1 MLSHRLAAM
10 MKIQTGSCPPA
21 LLAAVSPSMS
31 QLFTKRRARLRTK
44 DAGTGQCYLQN
55 GCRLSLRLML
65 QHKYRLVVEVESR
78 LHTMLSLLKQGL
90 PWKTISL
97 SQWKLGTELNV
108 DTISF
113 LLRYTLTEGDFH
125 HLKKARLTH
134 LPLAPPPS
142 TLKILTI
149 MECES
154 TESSSLNV
162 NEPPTPKLPL
172 YPLYQVN
179 IHILHLA
186 WLLFHGKKK
195 HSIYWLILT
204 RSRVLSLVFWEGCA
218 HLVGP
223 EL

>member
-1 MLSHRLAAM
+1 MLSLRLAAM
-10 MKIQTGSCPPA
+10 MKRPTGSCPPA
-21 LLAAVSPSMS
+21 LLDAASPSMS
-31 QLFTKRRARLRTK
+31 QHFTKRRARLRTK

-134 LPLAPPPS
+134 LHLAPPPS

-154 TESSSLNV
+154 TEISSHNV
-162 NEPPTPKLPL
+162 NKPPASKL
-172 YPLYQVN
+172 PLYQVN
-179 IHILHLA
+179 KPLRHLHLA